1 MTRVRDVMRLGW
13 PILIGQVAVLSN
25 GVIDTI
31 MAGQRSAE
39 FLAVVGIGV
48 SVYISIF
55 VGFRGVL
62 MGLAPIAAG
71 HFGAGRLTEIGTDVS
86 QAIWVA
92 MLLSLVGM
100 PLLLWIDPWLL
111 LVQPDPVLHDPLKNY
126 LAVTA
131 LALPATLLFSVF
143 FTLNNATSRP
153 AVTMAINLIALALKW
168 PLNLVFMDGWG
179 GWVEPMGAVGCAVST
194 AVLAWTSCLIA
205 IFLVYADRRYRS
217 FGLALR
223 KPKKS
228 RIGELL
234 KIGLPIGG
242 GYFIE
247 VTSFT
252 LMALL
257 IGRYGTLA
265 SASHQVAANLAAL
278 IFMVPL
284 ALSNATSV
292 LAAQALGGNDEA
304 KARSWIFS
312 GAQLVMSLAVVVSA
326 MLLLGREVIAGFY
339 AEDPMV
345 RQYATLL
352 ISWIAIYH
360 LLDAGQ
366 CLLYYALRAWRI
378 TLSPMMVYAVGMWG
392 VGVGGGWIL
401 SRHAFPPGAEAAQ
414 GFWIAAIVGLVLTCS
429 GLAYLLRRRF
439 LNPVLA
445 IEP

>member
-1 MTRVRDVMRLGW
+1 VLRLGW
-13 PILIGQVAVLSN
+13 PILIGQLAVISN
-25 GVIDTI
+25 GVIDTV

-39 FLAVVGIGV
+39 YLAVVGLGA

-71 HFGAGRLTEIGTDVS
+71 HFGGGRLREVGLDVS

-92 MLLSLVGM
+92 LMLACLGM

-111 LVQPDPVLHDPLKNY
+111 LVQPDPALHKPLEDY

-143 FTLNNATSRP
+143 FTLNSATSRP

-179 GWVEPMGAVGCAVST
+179 GFVEPMGAVGCAVST
-194 AVLAWTSCLIA
+194 AVLAYSSFFIALIA
-205 IFLVYADRRYRS
+205 LQIDRRYRQ
-217 FGLALR
+217 FNLGLR
-223 KPKKS
+223 WPEWR
-228 RIGELL
+228 RISELL
-234 KIGLPIGG
+234 KLGLPIGG
-242 GYFIE
+242 GYLIE

-257 IGRYGTLA
+257 IGRFGTMA
-265 SASHQVAANLAAL
+265 SASQQIAANLAAL
-278 IFMVPL
+278 IFMIPL

-292 LAAQALGGNDEA
+292 LAAQALGGQNEP
-304 KARSWIFS
+304 KARSW
-312 GAQLVMSLAVVVSA
+312 VMSGGKLIMGLALIIAITLWIAREPIA
-326 MLLLGREVIAGFY
+326 MLY
-339 AEDPMV
+339 AEDPSV
-345 RQYATLL
+345 RAYAQVL
-352 ISWIAIYH
+352 IAWVAIYH
-360 LLDAGQ
+360 VLDAGQ
-366 CLLYYALRAWRI
+366 CLLYFSLRAWRI
-378 TLSPMMVYAVGMWG
+378 TLSPMLVYGVGMWG

-401 SRHAFPPGAEAAQ
+401 SRHMFAPTAEAAQ
-414 GFWIAAIVGLVLTCS
+414 GFWIAAICGLALTCT

-439 LNPVLA
+439 LNPVV
-445 IEP
+445 PVVT